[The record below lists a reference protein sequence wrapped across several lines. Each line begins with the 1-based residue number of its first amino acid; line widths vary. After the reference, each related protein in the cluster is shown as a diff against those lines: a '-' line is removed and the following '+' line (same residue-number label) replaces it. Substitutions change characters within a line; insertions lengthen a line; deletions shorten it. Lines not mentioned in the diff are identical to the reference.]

1 VETGFLVQ
9 GLLTA
14 RQYFNLDTPEE
25 LSIANRITT
34 LWESVEWDW
43 YTKNN
48 SGALYW
54 HWSPNYGWQINMQI
68 RGWNEAAIIYL
79 LAIASPTHPVPAT
92 YWNNGWA
99 GMSYYTNGGS
109 FYGYTLDVGWDR
121 GGPLFFAHYSFL
133 GFDPRSKKD
142 SFTNYFNLNRNHTLI
157 HRAYCIQNTMNHT
170 GYGPNCWGL
179 TASDDPGGYTV
190 HEPTSSRD
198 NGTITPTAALSS
210 MPYTPVESL
219 GALKHF
225 YRELGAKT
233 WGWMGFYDAFNQR
246 QNWWANSYL
255 AIDQGPIIVM
265 IENSRSQL
273 LWNNFMANPEIGPML
288 EAIGFTYDPNA
299 INEFIKKG
307 EYKLYPNPASYELVN
322 LLINV
327 NSTGT
332 ISISVS
338 DLTGRTISEL
348 QYTATSTGPLEIH
361 IETANLKTGI
371 YMVNFKSFDGE
382 AGSLKLLINQQH

>member
-1 VETGFLVQ
+1 
-9 GLLTA
+9 
-14 RQYFNLDTPEE
+14 
-25 LSIANRITT
+25 
-34 LWESVEWDW
+34 
-43 YTKNN
+43 
-48 SGALYW
+48 
-54 HWSPNYGWQINMQI
+54 MQI
-68 RGWNEAAIIYL
+68 RGWNEAAIVYL
-79 LAIASPTHPVPAT
+79 LAIASSTHPVPAS

-99 GMSYYTNGGS
+99 GMSYYLNGGS

-157 HRAYCIQNTMNHT
+157 HRAYCMQNPMNHT
-170 GYGPNCWGL
+170 GYGQNCWGL

-225 YRELGAKT
+225 YRELGANT

-246 QNWWANSYL
+246 QNWWADSYL

-265 IENSRSQL
+265 IENARSQL
-273 LWNNFMANPEIGPML
+273 LWNNFMANPEINPML
-288 EAIGFTYDPNA
+288 EAVGFVYDANTVA
-299 INEFIKKG
+299 EISKKG
-307 EYKLYPNPASYELVN
+307 DYKIYPNPASRVLVN
-322 LLINV
+322 LMLNL
-327 NSTGT
+327 NSTGVVN
-332 ISISVS
+332 IKVS
-338 DLTGRTISEL
+338 DLAGRMVNEFR
-348 QYTATSTGPLEIH
+348 YTTTTTGPVEIP
-361 IETANLKTGI
+361 IETVNLKPGI
-371 YMVNFKSFDGE
+371 YMVNFNSFTGE
-382 AGSLKLLINQQH
+382 TGSLKLLIKHHD